1 MPNLP
6 LSVLRVT
13 RRPGCLAQG
22 VVIAGGRAIRCALG
36 RSGIAGVKR
45 EGDGATPAGRH
56 RLGRAWW
63 RPDRGLAPGG
73 GLPRRRMRPID
84 GWCEAPGDAN
94 YNRPVRLPY
103 RAARESMWRDDRL
116 YDLLVEIDWNVR
128 PRIKGRGSAIFLH
141 VARPGFEPTAG
152 CVALEVAEF
161 RRLVAR
167 LGPAT
172 RMVIRP

>member
-1 MPNLP
+1 
-6 LSVLRVT
+6 
-13 RRPGCLAQG
+13 
-22 VVIAGGRAIRCALG
+22 
-36 RSGIAGVKR
+36 
-45 EGDGATPAGRH
+45 
-56 RLGRAWW
+56 
-63 RPDRGLAPGG
+63 
-73 GLPRRRMRPID
+73 
-84 GWCEAPGDAN
+84 
-94 YNRPVRLPY
+94 VRLPY

-152 CVALEVAEF
+152 CVALEPAEL